1 MSAYDDTDILA
12 LQWLGLVAFLVLLC
26 LVVGWA
32 LRRPKRNRRVALPPP
47 SVRCQR
53 GLDWRAYAQPPRRV
67 A

>member
-1 MSAYDDTDILA
+1 MTDPLTFALAGVAVLWLAALGLA
-12 LQWLGLVAFLVLLC
+12 LI
-26 LVVGWA
+26 